1 MSDKTYGYIK
11 KRVLCALDECAD
23 YSSYVS
29 VSDTERDVIVSRI
42 PDAVNSALIR
52 MYKSLPIGQKKASF
66 MPFRPDAVVY
76 RKRIEKEEY
85 SFDTD
90 KKNVAAVFDFCGSG
104 SVEITDKSGNVCS
117 LEVCEGDG
125 RIMRKAYFCTLS
137 EGGYT
142 VKVHGFL
149 ALFDFT
155 VYEAC
160 ENVEIDAYAPCG
172 WASIELP
179 EDFSECEEVLSCG
192 LREDK
197 SLVYDGGKYAY
208 FCLGNCG
215 AGNTLD
221 IKYRIKPPFITSDTA
236 EDFTLELPDIAIEAL
251 ICLTAGE
258 LCKEGDSVRY
268 TRLIYKYTDLCE
280 GLRVS
285 EGGGRNSFFKNFRKK
300 RW

>member
-29 VSDTERDVIVSRI
+29 VSDTERDVIASRI

-66 MPFRPDAVVY
+66 MLFRPNVIAH
-76 RKRIEKEEY
+76 RKRIGKDEY

-104 SVEITDKSGNVCS
+104 SVEIADKSGNVCS

-125 RIMRKAYFCTLS
+125 RIMRKAYFCSLS

-149 ALFDFT
+149 TVFDFT
-155 VYEAC
+155 VYEAY
-160 ENVEIDAYAPCG
+160 ENAEIDAYAPYG
-172 WASIELP
+172 RAGIELP
-179 EDFSECEEVLSCG
+179 GDFSECEEVLSCG
-192 LREDK
+192 LRADK
-197 SLVYDGGKYAY
+197 SFIYDGGKYAY
-208 FCLGNCG
+208 FCFGNCG

-221 IKYRIKPPFITSDTA
+221 ITYRINPPFITTDTA
-236 EDFTLELPDIAIEAL
+236 EDFTLDLPDIAIEAL
-251 ICLTAGE
+251 ICLATGE

-280 GLRVS
+280 GLKAS
-285 EGGGRNSFFKNFRKK
+285 EGSGRNSFFKSLGKK